1 LKKFLHDSIPRHFGR
16 LIVGSYF
23 MAVEVFKYW
32 VLNKNYARVISF
44 LVRLLSNN
52 APLIHKISPPKRVYL
67 LVV

>member
-1 LKKFLHDSIPRHFGR
+1 
-16 LIVGSYF
+16 

-32 VLNKNYARVISF
+32 VLDKNDAGVISF

-52 APLIHKISPPKRVYL
+52 APLIHKISPPKRVYS